1 MDHDDPVEEGDL
13 LVSMINRDLE
23 IQLTEVVGQ
32 ISTNRVEERRVQGQ
46 LRATSNYP
54 NVVLLRQNR
63 SSWKLNIK
71 CSEKRAALS

>member
-32 ISTNRVEERRVQGQ
+32 ISTNRVEERRAQGQ
-46 LRATSNYP
+46 LPCATSNYP
-54 NVVLLRQNR
+54 NVVP
-63 SSWKLNIK
+63 
-71 CSEKRAALS
+71 